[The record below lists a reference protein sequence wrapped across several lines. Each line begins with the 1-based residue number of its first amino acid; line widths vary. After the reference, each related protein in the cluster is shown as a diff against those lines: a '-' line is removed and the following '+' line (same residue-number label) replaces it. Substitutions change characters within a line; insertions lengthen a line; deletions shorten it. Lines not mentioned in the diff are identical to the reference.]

1 MLCCAG
7 ESKADDGH
15 ADWCI
20 VFIQKNAKMDLCQ
33 AIYADTRIKHKWP
46 TAIVITA
53 ILVLYAGIFYGVGG
67 LLSRGYHYRC
77 WFELSSVLITYAGC
91 MVLSLYWI
99 IRWILFSDSVS
110 KKVRRRKAI
119 QKSNTHSH
127 VAVFDG
133 CHGY

>member
-1 MLCCAG
+1 
-7 ESKADDGH
+7 
-15 ADWCI
+15 
-20 VFIQKNAKMDLCQ
+20 MDLCQ

-110 KKVRRRKAI
+110 KKSEGVRLFRKVILIVMWLCLMAAMVI
-119 QKSNTHSH
+119 NLVISFIGMDTEKRYMRMVLS
-127 VAVFDG
+127 A
-133 CHGY
+133 